1 MTSEEAT
8 TLLHLRCVW
17 EKSFRVELHDGLW
30 IARALAEPIK
40 VLTAESGTELREL
53 MQGTARW

>member
-17 EKSFRVELHDGLW
+17 EKSFRVEFHDGLW
-30 IARALAEPIK
+30 IARALAEP
-40 VLTAESGTELREL
+40 VELLTANTGTELREL
-53 MQGTARW
+53 MQGKARE